1 MSHHRLSHHSKVG
14 PDRCLLDLRP
24 YGPKG
29 IEHDV
34 AAGRAQRLDAQVPAA
49 AAGDE
54 LLAQLGQFR
63 DVLEAGEP
71 EEQKAVVRGL
81 PSGNQ
86 GRKDN
91 AAGGPSLVPPTAPF
105 IS

>member
-54 LLAQLGQFR
+54 LLAQLGHFG
-63 DVLEAGEP
+63 DVLEAGKPKER
-71 EEQKAVVRGL
+71 KAVVRGL
-81 PSGNQ
+81 PSRESGQ
-86 GRKDN
+86 KR
-91 AAGGPSLVPPTAPF
+91 
-105 IS
+105 